1 MQDLDRQPLPP
12 VQTLDP
18 VSRRRLEIF
27 AFKLLMLGP
36 IAIAFANHQHLSIIA
51 AAGYFCSWY
60 VLFSFIAALIQRHK
74 LNATVLTAWDEAAGF
89 LGIALAA
96 RLMGALAG

>member
-1 MQDLDRQPLPP
+1 MQDLDRQPVPSA
-12 VQTLDP
+12 QTIDP

-27 AFKLLMLGP
+27 VFKLLMLGP
-36 IAIAFANHQHLSIIA
+36 IAVTFASRQHLSIIA
-51 AAGYFCSWY
+51 AVGYFCSWY

-74 LNATVLTAWDEAAGF
+74 VNAAVLTAWDEAAGF

-96 RLMGALAG
+96 RLLDTLAG